1 MSQFSL
7 LHYLPQCSFSL
18 AQFLVFYDCRRSPSL
33 RVGAAIFLP
42 FHKVSGIL
50 GSFILFA
57 AIILLLNFFGAILFL
72 LRRFPSFFSVIMGA
86 AISLYFH
93 NACAIFLS
101 FIFFPQ
107 FFCSLVCLAAIL
119 LLLFVCLAAN
129 LLLLHFIS
137 RKFSIFHSLRRIY
150 SPSNSLHNFQFSL
163 KNNFS
168 SKTVSKTVDDQ
179 SKLKVLNC
187 VLRTSSLHPGTH
199 RL

>member
-42 FHKVSGIL
+42 FHKVSAIL

-101 FIFFPQ
+101 FILF
-107 FFCSLVCLAAIL
+107 SAIL
-119 LLLFVCLAAN
+119 LLLCLSCRNSFAPFCLSCCKSFAPSFYLSQIFN
-129 LLLLHFIS
+129 L
-137 RKFSIFHSLRRIY
+137 SLT
-150 SPSNSLHNFQFSL
+150 SPHLFSL
-163 KNNFS
+163 
-168 SKTVSKTVDDQ
+168 
-179 SKLKVLNC
+179 
-187 VLRTSSLHPGTH
+187 
-199 RL
+199 